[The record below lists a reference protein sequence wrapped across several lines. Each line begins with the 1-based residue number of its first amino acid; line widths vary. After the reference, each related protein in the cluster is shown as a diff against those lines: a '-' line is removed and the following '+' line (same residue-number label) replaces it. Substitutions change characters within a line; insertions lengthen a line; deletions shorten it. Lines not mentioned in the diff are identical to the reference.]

1 MKFQL
6 FATNKV
12 FILPTGVLML
22 GALGLVL
29 GQPLLYL
36 AATIIG
42 ITKIVLDSYEKIRE
56 GHYSLDYIAFL
67 AMVVAIVSG
76 NYLPGA
82 VVALMFTGGEA
93 LEDFAEGRATA
104 SLKALLERIPK
115 VALVRTV
122 DGATHEVPLAEVTT
136 GSTIVVR
143 GHELVPPDGTLASTE
158 AVLDTSNLTG
168 ESLPETIV
176 SGTFVKSGMINAGPT
191 FDLVVSGTFATST
204 YARIV
209 QLVEDSKREQAPM
222 VRLSE
227 QANFPF
233 TAVTIVLASGAYFF
247 SGELGRA
254 LAVLVIATP
263 CPLIIA
269 APIAFIGGLSRAAHR
284 NIIIKKPAALEA
296 LSHATT
302 IFFDKTGTLTL
313 GTPEIVSIDVREA
326 GMTEDQVLA
335 IAASIEFHSIH
346 PLASAVTAALQA
358 RGGALLQASD
368 VSETIGKGIS
378 GTVEGV
384 RYSISKSAHPGEQ
397 GGIVLALAREGE
409 VVAELHFADVL
420 KDNVKHLIS
429 TLHDRGL
436 RVAVITGDRR
446 ANAEAVFAGMS
457 LDIHADCSPEE
468 KHRLVT
474 ETKAKG
480 EVVVMVGDGLNDAP
494 ALATAHVGM
503 VFSGTEN
510 SAAIEAAD
518 VVIMG
523 RDVALVA
530 EVFAIA
536 GRSTTIAKQSV
547 WTGIGLST
555 AGMLFAA
562 FGFIVPV
569 MGALIQEAI
578 DVAVILNSLRTIR
591 GGGK

>member
-1 MKFQL
+1 MISLPIQR
-6 FATNKV
+6 V
-12 FILPTGVLML
+12 FVLPLIVFCIGIT
-22 GALGLVL
+22 GLVV

-36 AATIIG
+36 IATIIG
-42 ITKIVLDSYEKIRE
+42 IAKILFDSYEKIRE
-56 GHYSLDYIAFL
+56 GQYSLDYIAFL
-67 AMVVAIVSG
+67 AMAVAVGSG

-115 VALVRTV
+115 VALVRDTG
-122 DGATHEVPLAEVTT
+122 GATREVPLAEVVT

-143 GHELVPPDGTLASTE
+143 GHELVPLDGTLVSSD

-168 ESLPETIV
+168 ESLPETITT
-176 SGTFVKSGMINAGPT
+176 GTFVKSGMINAGPT

-209 QLVEDSKREQAPM
+209 QLVQDSKREQAPM

-233 TAVTIVLASGAYFF
+233 TAVTIVFASGAYFF

-313 GTPEIVSIDVREA
+313 GTPEIVSINVHET
-326 GMTEDQVLA
+326 GMSEEQVLA

-358 RGGALLQASD
+358 RGGALLQATE

-378 GTVEGV
+378 GTVGGS
-384 RYSISKSAHPGEQ
+384 RYSISKSSAHAGER
-397 GGIVLALAREGE
+397 GGIVLALVREGD
-409 VVAELHFADVL
+409 VLAELQFADVL
-420 KDNVKHLIS
+420 KDNVRHLIK
-429 TLHDRGL
+429 TLHGRGL

-457 LDIHADCSPEE
+457 LDIYADCSPEE

-474 ETKAKG
+474 DAKDKG

-530 EVFAIA
+530 ESFTIA

-555 AGMLFAA
+555 TGMLFAA

-569 MGALIQEAI
+569 VGALIQEAI

>member
-1 MKFQL
+1 MKSF
-6 FATNKV
+6 FFNKI
-12 FILPTGVLML
+12 FILPAIVLML
-22 GALGLVL
+22 GALGLVSE
-29 GQPLLYL
+29 QPLLYL
-36 AATIIG
+36 VATVIG
-42 ITKIVLDSYEKIRE
+42 IAKILFDSYSKIRN
-56 GHYSLDYIAFL
+56 GQYSLDYIAFL
-67 AMVVAIVSG
+67 AMVVAIISG
-76 NYLPGA
+76 DYLPGA

-93 LEDFAEGRATA
+93 LEEFAETRARA

-115 VALVRTV
+115 VALVRDA
-122 DGATHEVPLAEVTT
+122 DGVTREVALTEVAT

-143 GHELVPPDGTLASTE
+143 PHELVPLDGTLASHE

-168 ESLPETIV
+168 EAIPETIEQDA
-176 SGTFVKSGMINAGPT
+176 FIKSGAVNVGAT
-191 FDLVVSGTFATST
+191 FDLIVSGTFATST

-209 QLVEDSKREQAPM
+209 QLVDESKREQAPI

-227 QANFPF
+227 RANFPF
-233 TAVTIVLASGAYFF
+233 TAITLVLAGGAYFF
-247 SGELGRA
+247 SGELVRA

-284 NIIIKKPAALEA
+284 NIIIKKPVALEV
-296 LSHATT
+296 LSRATT
-302 IFFDKTGTLTL
+302 VFFDKTGTLTL
-313 GTPEIVSIDVREA
+313 GVPELMSIDVYA
-326 GMTEDQVLA
+326 SDMTEQRILA
-335 IAASIEFHSIH
+335 IAAGIEFHSIH
-346 PLASAVTAALQA
+346 PLASAVTAALKA
-358 RGGALLQASD
+358 KRIALMQASD

-378 GTVEGV
+378 GTVDGV
-384 RYSISKSAHPGEQ
+384 RYSISKSAHAAEG
-397 GGIVLALAREGE
+397 GGIILALVRNEE
-409 VVAELHFADVL
+409 TIAELRFADVL
-420 KDNVKHLIS
+420 KDNVKQLID
-429 TLHDRGL
+429 TLRERGL
-436 RVAVITGDRR
+436 RVAILTGDHRT
-446 ANAEAVFAGMS
+446 NAEAVFAG
-457 LDIHADCSPEE
+457 LPIDIYADCTPEE
-468 KHRLVT
+468 KHHIIT
-474 ETKAKG
+474 EAKAKG
-480 EVVVMVGDGLNDAP
+480 EAVVMIGDGLNDAP
-494 ALATAHVGM
+494 ALATADVGV

-536 GRSTTIAKQSV
+536 GRSTAIAKQSV

-591 GGGK
+591 SGKK